1 MYAPLCCTLVINDNI
16 ASAYMV
22 QHGLAQQPQVSKFQ
36 EVTSFLLI
44 SNYAHSSQALTG
56 LYASLEHDS
65 YLSKF
70 RAVGSSAL

>member
-1 MYAPLCCTLVINDNI
+1 MFDSLCVLLVTNNSI

-22 QHGLAQQPQVSKFQ
+22 QHGLNQRPQVSKFQ

-56 LYASLEHDS
+56 LYASPLKHVPKTG
-65 YLSKF
+65 LSF
-70 RAVGSSAL
+70 YVLGY